1 MDAQL
6 VLTQLLSGVALGA
19 VLIMTALGFTI
30 VFGMLTVVNFAHGA
44 LFMVGAYA
52 GLFVVERTGSFW
64 WALVLAPLAVGAFGL
79 LIERVLIRPLY
90 GRPLDDP
97 ILLTFGLGYVL
108 IEGVRVLFGT
118 QGIPFATPSALVGV
132 VDLGFGFF
140 PLYRLFV
147 IGVVALVLIMLWLA
161 LEKTK
166 FGLIVRAGARDP
178 QIMQVLGIDVR
189 RLWLIVFGIGIGITA
204 LGGVLA
210 APMRNVSPEMG
221 SIVLA
226 EAFVV
231 TVVGGM
237 GSLLGAVV
245 AGLLVGVVVSLTS
258 LFAPEMA
265 TIAMFALMAVVLLVR
280 PQGLFGK
287 PGLGV

>member
-6 VLTQLLSGVALGA
+6 VAIQLLSGVALGA

-30 VFGMLTVVNFAHGA
+30 IFGMLTVVNFAHGA

-52 GLFVVERTGSFW
+52 GVFIAQRTGSFW
-64 WALVLAPLAVGAFGL
+64 WALALAPLAVGTLGL
-79 LIERVLIRPLY
+79 AIERVLIRPLY
-90 GRPLDDP
+90 GRPPDDP
-97 ILLTFGLGYVL
+97 ILLTFGLAYVL
-108 IEGVRVLFGT
+108 VESVRVLFGSD
-118 QGIPFATPSALVGV
+118 GIPFATPRDLVGA
-132 VDLGFGFF
+132 VDLGVGFF

-147 IGVVALVLIMLWLA
+147 IGVVALLLVALWVF

-178 QIMQVLGIDVR
+178 QIMQVLGVNIR
-189 RLWLIVFGIGIGITA
+189 RLWLLVFGVGVGLTA

-221 SIVLA
+221 TIVLA

-237 GSLLGAVV
+237 GSLIGAVV
-245 AGLLVGVVVSLTS
+245 AGLLVGIVVSITS

>member
-1 MDAQL
+1 
-6 VLTQLLSGVALGA
+6 
-19 VLIMTALGFTI
+19 
-30 VFGMLTVVNFAHGA
+30 VF
-44 LFMVGAYA
+44 
-52 GLFVVERTGSFW
+52 
-64 WALVLAPLAVGAFGL
+64 
-79 LIERVLIRPLY
+79 
-90 GRPLDDP
+90 
-97 ILLTFGLGYVL
+97 
-108 IEGVRVLFGT
+108 
-118 QGIPFATPSALVGV
+118 
-132 VDLGFGFF
+132 
-140 PLYRLFV
+140 
-147 IGVVALVLIMLWLA
+147 

-178 QIMQVLGIDVR
+178 QIMQVLGVNIR
-189 RLWLIVFGIGIGITA
+189 RLWLLVFGVGVGLTA

-221 SIVLA
+221 TIVLA

-237 GSLLGAVV
+237 GSLIGAVV
-245 AGLLVGVVVSLTS
+245 AGLLVGIVVSITS

-265 TIAMFALMAVVLLVR
+265 TIAMFALMAAVLLVR